1 MSGEFKAPLSEVQ
14 RELQLFHRGRGL
26 YLLLDMSYVIFTLTV
41 TGRGFQIGNLRLKR
55 FNRAQLFKGEFGIQF
70 EV

>member
-1 MSGEFKAPLSEVQ
+1 M
-14 RELQLFHRGRGL
+14 L
-26 YLLLDMSYVIFTLTV
+26 YMSYVIFTLTV
-41 TGRGFQIGNLRLKR
+41 TRRGFQIGNLRLKR